1 MSLKEKLQTLKSLD
15 SEIVELVP
23 EEELSKEIEQAD
35 EYKEN
40 IFRALTRIDKAQAIV
55 SGTTATSGTAAAT
68 TTSGLTSTFTPRTER
83 VKLPKLTLPRFN
95 GDVMRWTTFWDSY
108 ESAVHNNNQ
117 LTNSTT

>member
-1 MSLKEKLQTLKSLD
+1 MSLKEKLETLKSLD

-68 TTSGLTSTFTPRTER
+68 TTSGLTPTFTPRTKR
-83 VKLPKLTLPRFN
+83 VKLTLPRFN
-95 GDVMRWTTFWDSY
+95 GDVMRWTTFSDSY
-108 ESAVHNNNQ
+108 ESAVHNS
-117 LTNSTT
+117 LMWTNSTT